1 MLSIASCGSSQH
13 EMTSL
18 QFLSHDSCLTRYG
31 DRVPISH
38 VGQLFGVIWILMG
51 IMMVSMFIGVVT
63 TSLTSVSLETVT
75 ILYGTRVTIA
85 SV

>member
-1 MLSIASCGSSQH
+1 
-13 EMTSL
+13 
-18 QFLSHDSCLTRYG
+18 
-31 DRVPISH
+31 
-38 VGQLFGVIWILMG
+38 MG